1 MMVRVVLVAVIGI
14 IILSFSRGNAVK
26 PLCFFI
32 NKEHTKRICFASEE
46 DVNALS
52 AGKVVHAVLSEAN
65 ERMKT
70 DESLGILV
78 ENDKVII
85 INDFPISRELS
96 GLDISIV
103 LLKGEYPLNI
113 EGDCVIAIGVIE

>member
-1 MMVRVVLVAVIGI
+1 MMVRVVLVAVVGI
-14 IILSFSRGNAVK
+14 IILSFSKSNGVK

-65 ERMKT
+65 DRMKT

-85 INDFPISRELS
+85 INDYTISRELS
-96 GLDISIV
+96 GLDLSII
-103 LLKGEYPLNI
+103 LLKGEYPINI
-113 EGDCVIAIGVIE
+113 EGDCVVALGVVD

>member
-1 MMVRVVLVAVIGI
+1 MGRVVLVAVIGI
-14 IILSFSRGNAVK
+14 IILSYSRGNAVK

-52 AGKVVHAVLSEAN
+52 IGKVVHVVLSEAN

-70 DESLGILV
+70 DEAMGIIV
-78 ENDKVII
+78 EQDKVII
-85 INDFPISRELS
+85 TIDYPITRELS
-96 GLDISIV
+96 GLDQSIKM
-103 LLKGEYPLNI
+103 LKGEYPLNI
-113 EGDCVIAIGVIE
+113 EGDCVVAIVEVD

>member
-1 MMVRVVLVAVIGI
+1 MMVRVVLVAVVGI
-14 IILSFSRGNAVK
+14 IILSFSKVNAVK

-52 AGKVVHAVLSEAN
+52 AGKVVHAILSEAN

-85 INDFPISRELS
+85 VNNYPISRELS
-96 GLDISIV
+96 GLDQSII
-103 LLKGEYPLNI
+103 LLKGEYPMNI
-113 EGDCVIAIGVIE
+113 DGDCVVAIGVGD

>member
-1 MMVRVVLVAVIGI
+1 MVRVMLVAVIGI
-14 IILSFSRGNAVK
+14 IILSFSKVNAVK

-46 DVNALS
+46 DVNALK
-52 AGKVVHAVLSEAN
+52 AGEVVHVVLSEAN

-78 ENDKVII
+78 ENDKVYIL
-85 INDFPISRELS
+85 NNYPISRELS
-96 GLDISIV
+96 GLDRSLI
-103 LLKGEYPLNI
+103 LLKGEYPINI
-113 EGDCVIAIGVIE
+113 EGDCVVAIGVED

>member
-1 MMVRVVLVAVIGI
+1 MLVAVIGI
-14 IILSFSRGNAVK
+14 IILSFSKVNAVK

-46 DVNALS
+46 DVNALK
-52 AGKVVHAVLSEAN
+52 AGEVVHVVLSEAN

-78 ENDKVII
+78 ENDKVYIL
-85 INDFPISRELS
+85 NNYPISRELS
-96 GLDISIV
+96 GLDRSLI
-103 LLKGEYPLNI
+103 LLKGEYPINI
-113 EGDCVIAIGVIE
+113 EGDCVVAIGVED